1 MTIEQHSAPPSEPTG
16 LRASTPAPV
25 SPGETVFS
33 VLGDQA
39 RSRSRSGLWTTAIGG
54 VLNAGVV
61 WWQYP
66 TLTWLAA
73 GCLCAAAYG
82 AWGLFDREI
91 LAKAGRAENS
101 AGPADSLAEMRGF
114 MAVLGTGA
122 AVWAVAGFLLF
133 ALGNWH

>member
-16 LRASTPAPV
+16 LRAQTPAPV
-25 SPGETVFS
+25 SLGETVFS

-73 GCLCAAAYG
+73 GCLSAAAYG

-91 LAKAGRAENS
+91 LAKASRAENS
-101 AGPADSLAEMRGF
+101 AGPADSLAEMRGL

-122 AVWAVAGFLLF
+122 AVWAVAEFLLF